1 MNKTLEIAP
10 SSITND
16 PQVQS
21 ASEAIDDE
29 LLAIYECMAAVPG
42 GILFWPFTDQ
52 LEPPMLDVI
61 AWEMHVD
68 VWAGWDGDLNTA
80 QKRDLINKSID
91 WHQHLGTKYAVEQ
104 MLQTVF
110 KTGYVS
116 EWYEYGGNPYRFRVT
131 IQEPIGTPERFQ
143 RVMDGILAVKN
154 VRSWMEDEGFVVPE
168 QISTAQMFVAV
179 IIGQRIK
186 DTFIPVSTNPRPT
199 TLA

>member
-1 MNKTLEIAP
+1 MNKTAEIAP
-10 SSITND
+10 SSIASD
-16 PQVQS
+16 PQVTS
-21 ASEAIDDE
+21 AAEAIDAE

-52 LEPPMLDVI
+52 LESPMLDVI

-80 QKRDLINKSID
+80 QKRDLINQSID

-110 KTGYVS
+110 RTGYVS
-116 EWYEYGGNPYRFRVT
+116 EWYQYGGNPYFFRVT
-131 IQEPIGTPERFQ
+131 INEPLVDADRVK
-143 RVMDGILAVKN
+143 RVMDGIMAVKN
-154 VRSWMEDEGFVVPE
+154 VRSWMEEMVIPSFT
-168 QISTAQMFVAV
+168 SRAQMYVAV

-186 DTFIPVSTNPRPT
+186 NTYIPVSTNPNPD
-199 TLA
+199 TLT

>member
-1 MNKTLEIAP
+1 MNPTLEIAP
-10 SSITND
+10 NSITND
-16 PQVQS
+16 PQVQA
-21 ASEAIDDE
+21 ASESIDEE

-42 GILFWPFTDQ
+42 GILFWPHTDS
-52 LEPPMLDVI
+52 LEEPMLDVI

-104 MLQTVF
+104 MLHTVF
-110 KTGYVS
+110 RTGYVS
-116 EWYEYGGNPYRFRVT
+116 EWYEYGGNPYYFRVT
-131 IQEPIGTPERFQ
+131 IQEPLVDADRLK
-143 RVMDGILAVKN
+143 RVMDGIMAVKN
-154 VRSWMEDEGFVVPE
+154 VRSWMEEFVVPAHT
-168 QISTAQMFVAV
+168 STAQMYVAV

-186 DTFIPVSTNPRPT
+186 NTYVPISANPDPRE